1 MRRRYALAGFALVA
15 VTALVGTAVAGIG
28 GNTGDGPS
36 AKSAAKKKGPRGPRG
51 PAGPAGPAGTQGPPG
66 PPGPFA
72 TSAAFAADGND
83 NEIGTT
89 FENLV
94 TGSITTSAT
103 SILIGTGSITVAAD
117 TGGGTV
123 EVECGMAFDGSV
135 EGVTVSQR
143 VDEADGNEVV
153 TVTYGDGPLPAGA
166 HQVSI
171 ACRGDTADDASFLGG
186 NVTVTA
192 TGAS

>member
-1 MRRRYALAGFALVA
+1 MRRRYVLTGFALVA
-15 VTALVGTAVAGIG
+15 VSALVGTAVAGIDG
-28 GNTGDGPS
+28 AGDGPG
-36 AKSAAKKKGPRGPRG
+36 AKAAAKKKKGPRGPQGAAG
-51 PAGPAGPAGTQGPPG
+51 PAGPAGPQGPPG

-72 TSAAFAADGND
+72 TSAAFAADIND
-83 NEIGTT
+83 NEIAAT

-94 TGSITTSAT
+94 TANITTSAT
-103 SILIGTGSITVAAD
+103 SNLIGTGSITVAAD
-117 TGGGTV
+117 AGGGTV

-135 EGVTVSQR
+135 EGATLSQR
-143 VDEADGNEVV
+143 VVDGEGTEVV
-153 TVTYGDGPLPAGA
+153 TVTYGDGLPAGS

>member
-1 MRRRYALAGFALVA
+1 MRRSYVVTGFALVA
-15 VTALVGTAVAGIG
+15 VIALVGTAVAGIG
-28 GNTGDGPS
+28 GPGEGPG
-36 AKSAAKKKGPRGPRG
+36 AESAAKGKGKRGPRG
-51 PAGPAGPAGTQGPPG
+51 PAGPAGPAGSQGPPG

-72 TSAAFAADGND
+72 TSAAYAGDAND
-83 NEIGTT
+83 NEIALT

-94 TGSITTSAT
+94 TANITTSAS
-103 SILIGTGSITVAAD
+103 SILIATGSITVAAD
-117 TGGGTV
+117 ATAGTV

-135 EGVTVSQR
+135 EGATVSQR
-143 VDEADGNEVV
+143 VVDGSGTEVV
-153 TVTYGDGPLPAGA
+153 TVTYGDGPLPPGL

>member
-1 MRRRYALAGFALVA
+1 MRRRYVLTGFALVA
-15 VTALVGTAVAGIG
+15 VSALVGTAVAGIDG
-28 GNTGDGPS
+28 TGDGPG
-36 AKSAAKKKGPRGPRG
+36 AKAAAKKKKGPRGPRG
-51 PAGPAGPAGTQGPPG
+51 PAGQAGPAGLQGPPG

-83 NEIGTT
+83 NEIAAT

-94 TGSITTSAT
+94 TANITTSAT
-103 SILIGTGSITVAAD
+103 SNLIGTGSITVAAD
-117 TGGGTV
+117 AGGGTV

-135 EGVTVSQR
+135 EGVTLSQR
-143 VDEADGNEVV
+143 VVDGEGTEVV
-153 TVTYGDGPLPAGA
+153 TVTYGDGLPAGS

-171 ACRGDTADDASFLGG
+171 ACRGDTVDDASFLGG

>member
-1 MRRRYALAGFALVA
+1 MRRRYVLTGFALVA
-15 VTALVGTAVAGIG
+15 VSALVGTAVAGIDG
-28 GNTGDGPS
+28 TGDGPG
-36 AKSAAKKKGPRGPRG
+36 AKAAAKKKKGPRGPQG
-51 PAGPAGPAGTQGPPG
+51 PAGPAGPAGPQGPPG

-83 NEIGTT
+83 NEIAAT

-94 TGSITTSAT
+94 TANITTSAT
-103 SILIGTGSITVAAD
+103 SNLIGTGSITVAAD
-117 TGGGTV
+117 AGGGTV

-135 EGVTVSQR
+135 EGVTLSQR
-143 VDEADGNEVV
+143 VVDGEGTEVV
-153 TVTYGDGPLPAGA
+153 TVTYGDGLPAGS

>member
-1 MRRRYALAGFALVA
+1 MRRRYVVAGFALVA

-28 GNTGDGPS
+28 GTDEGPE
-36 AKSAAKKKGPRGPRG
+36 AKEAAKKKRGPRG
-51 PAGPAGPAGTQGPPG
+51 PAGPAGPQGPPGPPG

-72 TSAAFAADGND
+72 TSAGRAAEGND
-83 NEIGTT
+83 NEIAAT

-94 TGSITTSAT
+94 TANITTSAT
-103 SILIGTGSITVAAD
+103 STLIGTGSITVAAD
-117 TGGGTV
+117 SGADTV
-123 EVECGMAFDGSV
+123 QVECGMAFDGSV
-135 EGVTVSQR
+135 EGVTVHEQVEE
-143 VDEADGNEVV
+143 VDGSEAV
-153 TVTYGDGPLPAGA
+153 TVTYGDELPAGA

-171 ACRGDTADDASFLGG
+171 ACRGDTADDASFLEG